1 MLSLRTNKCDTQSLR
16 ACAERSARLWGKTA
30 FNPLPWYWG
39 LLKLDRCTWILC
51 KDVMIVSKTGTL
63 NILSS
68 PFNFLLL
75 LRVVAVAFWDFLVCL
90 FFVYFDVIN
99 GM

>member
-1 MLSLRTNKCDTQSLR
+1 MLSLRTNNSDTQSLR
-16 ACAERSARLWGKTA
+16 ACAERSARLCGKTA
-30 FNPLPWYWG
+30 FNPLPLYWG

-51 KDVMIVSKTGTL
+51 KDVVIVSKTGTL

-68 PFNFLLL
+68 PFNLLLL
-75 LRVVAVAFWDFLVCL
+75 LRVVTVAFWDFLVCL